1 MNKPMKDEDFMWFM
15 WISHV
20 ETQADARKLW
30 LTKSYC
36 KSLPKEDFDEF
47 ISSQY
52 EIQGDNEYGF
62 ADLALEAMICKEDIL
77 EKVFTVDKVRKE
89 LRKRLGR
96 DYDVP
101 AIKAKITKL
110 LVDAELCEE
119 GSDKEA
125 ILQKAYKLQDEII
138 GNMEDNVSWHDYFA
152 ADSLADEIRILQEL
166 YMGRLEAEEILKFLG
181 YKEIDREIV
190 MQEIYRV
197 ENERETR
204 GDKGEVL
211 K

>member
-62 ADLALEAMICKEDIL
+62 ADLALEAMICKEDIM